1 MQRNP
6 HASNL
11 HCFALPM
18 HQFRENPPLSGL
30 GAGIDIAYPWCMAF
44 EIDIGFTSSAGSKDS
59 NEDFC
64 AAMLPDIGYEGMGA
78 IAAVADGVS
87 SGGMGKE
94 AAQTTVIS
102 LLRDYYGTPET
113 WDTTVALDRIISA
126 QNAWL
131 AGINRRRQ
139 PAMGMTTLTA
149 LVLRGQSYALAHV
162 GDSRA
167 YLLRDGQTLQMTHD
181 HVVNHPD
188 FKHQLLRAVGLE
200 DRLVVDYV
208 QGDLQVGDVFMLLTD
223 GVHGVLAQRQLE
235 MLAQNASAQAA
246 SESLV
251 DAALKAGSRDNV
263 TALVVRVLDLLDA
276 TLQDENR
283 AAQNLPIPP
292 RLKVGDSLDGLVV
305 TAPVADNGINVL
317 YQVRAV
323 APTLGTGVSSL
334 PPEGALAPKGGL
346 SALGPDIG
354 KLYVLKTLNPA
365 RAHDTQERAMLAHE
379 AWLAKRMQSSRAAD
393 NLVPVHDD
401 LPTGQDRSAFYLLYD
416 WHGGET
422 LQQILDRQH
431 KFSLPQALTV
441 SMQALRAL
449 GRLHRQG
456 VIHRDIKPANLHQG
470 EDGVLRL
477 LDLGVA
483 LSGREPK
490 SMREL
495 HAGTPSYVNPEQWG
509 FNGKVPAKAGGSGA
523 EVLEELPDTQS
534 DLFAL
539 GVTLYQLLTTKLPY
553 GEVLPYQVGRYYRDP
568 TPPSRHNPEI
578 PIWLD
583 HVVLKAV
590 ARDKRQ
596 RFETAEEFLLA
607 LERGASRPLTAPQAT
622 PLMQR
627 DPTAM
632 WKVGLAVSL
641 LLNLLLIYWLLFLP
655 K

>member
-1 MQRNP
+1 
-6 HASNL
+6 
-11 HCFALPM
+11 
-18 HQFRENPPLSGL
+18 
-30 GAGIDIAYPWCMAF
+30 MAF
-44 EIDIGFTSSAGSKDS
+44 ELDIGFTSSEGSKEI

-64 AAMLPDIGYEGMGA
+64 AAMLPEAGFEDMGA

-87 SGGMGKE
+87 RGGMGKE

-102 LLRDYYGTPET
+102 LLRDYYGTPQT

-131 AGINRRRQ
+131 AGINRRRH

-167 YLLRDGQTLQMTHD
+167 YLLREGQTLQMTHD
-181 HVVNHPD
+181 HVVDHPD
-188 FKHQLLRAVGLE
+188 FSHQLLRAVGFE

-208 QGDLQVGDVFMLLTD
+208 QGDLQLGDVFVLLTD
-223 GVHGVLAQRQLE
+223 GVHGEVAARQL
-235 MLAQNASAQAA
+235 AAFVRNISAQAA
-246 SESLV
+246 SAALV
-251 DAALKAGSRDNV
+251 EAALKAGSRDNV
-263 TALVVRVLDLLDA
+263 TALVVRVQGLLDP

-283 AAQNLPIPP
+283 LAHTLPIPP
-292 RLKVGDSLDGLVV
+292 YLKVGDALDGLVV
-305 TAPVADNGINVL
+305 TARVADNGINVL
-317 YQVRAV
+317 YQVRD
-323 APTLGTGVSSL
+323 PDSKTLY
-334 PPEGALAPKGGL
+334 A
-346 SALGPDIG
+346 
-354 KLYVLKTLNPA
+354 LKTLHPA
-365 RAHDTQERAMLAHE
+365 RAHDRDERAMLAHE

-393 NLVPVHDD
+393 NLVRVHEQR
-401 LPTGQDRSAFYLLYD
+401 PGGAARSCFYVLYD

-422 LQQILDRQH
+422 LQQQLDRKQRLSVPH
-431 KFSLPQALTV
+431 VLTVGVQALT
-441 SMQALRAL
+441 AL

-470 EDGVLRL
+470 EDGVLRV

-509 FNGKVPAKAGGSGA
+509 FQVRAGSPGTKAGTA
-523 EVLEELPDTQS
+523 EDAPAALPDAQS

-553 GEVLPYQVGRYYRDP
+553 GEVLPYQVGRYFRDP
-568 TPPSRHNPEI
+568 TPPSRHNPEV

-583 HVVLKAV
+583 HVLLKAV

-607 LERGASRPLTAPQAT
+607 LERGASRPLSAPQAT
-622 PLMQR
+622 PLLQR
-627 DPTAM
+627 DPTSI
-632 WKVGLAVSL
+632 WKVGLVVSVLFNVL
-641 LLNLLLIYWLLFLP
+641 LVYWLLFLP